1 VVEEREGAA
10 DEAKRPE
17 LRNPVP
23 EDMPT
28 DPPLVPGPLPSG
40 AEPFPG
46 HDPPAHEAI

>member
-1 VVEEREGAA
+1 MDDERDVAVERP
-10 DEAKRPE
+10 KQPPE

-40 AEPFPG
+40 AEPFAG
-46 HDPPAHEAI
+46 DDPPPG

>member
-1 VVEEREGAA
+1 VDDDA
-10 DEAKRPE
+10 DEPP

-46 HDPPAHEAI
+46 DDPSPDDAI